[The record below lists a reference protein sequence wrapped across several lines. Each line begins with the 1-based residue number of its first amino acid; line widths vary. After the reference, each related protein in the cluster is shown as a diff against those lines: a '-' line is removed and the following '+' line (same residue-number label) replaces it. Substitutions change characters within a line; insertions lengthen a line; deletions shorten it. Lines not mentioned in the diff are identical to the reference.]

1 MSESRGVLS
10 TDKVLQTVGGILLA
24 ISLGI
29 SSWSL
34 LQIIAISTRTS
45 VLETKQDSTD
55 RTATETKSEFG
66 KKLDDISRQLERMND
81 KLDRK
86 P

>member
-1 MSESRGVLS
+1 MSEGRGVLS
-10 TDKVLQTVGGILLA
+10 TDKVLQTAGGILLA
-24 ISLGI
+24 ICFGI
-29 SSWSL
+29 SCWSL
-34 LQIIAISTRTS
+34 VQIIGIGNRTSILETQHISTEHTLS
-45 VLETKQDSTD
+45 D
-55 RTATETKSEFG
+55 TKSEFG